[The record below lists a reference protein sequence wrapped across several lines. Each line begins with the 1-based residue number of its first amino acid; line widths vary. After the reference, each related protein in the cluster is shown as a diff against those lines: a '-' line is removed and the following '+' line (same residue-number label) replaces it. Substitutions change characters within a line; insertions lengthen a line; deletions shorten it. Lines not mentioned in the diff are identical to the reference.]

1 MASVTRDALTH
12 YLDELLQ
19 PEGFK
24 DYCPN
29 GLQVEGRNEITS
41 IICGVTANQ
50 ALLDMAVAEQADA
63 ILVHHGWFWRGES
76 GTVTG
81 IKRNRLKTL
90 LSNDINLYAFH
101 LPLDAHPTLGN
112 NAGLAKAA
120 GWAQTSSF
128 GEQNLGCLGEPVGGA
143 TVASLAADLEQA
155 VGRAPFVLAE
165 SLDQPIRRLA
175 WCTGGAQSYFEA
187 AINAG
192 VDAFVTGEVS
202 EPMVHLARETG
213 VAYLAAGHH
222 ATERFGVQAL
232 GQAIAERFGIRVRYL
247 EVDSP
252 V

>member
-1 MASVTRDALTH
+1 MAAVTRETLTQT
-12 YLDELLQ
+12 LDEWLK

-29 GLQVEGRNEITS
+29 GLQVEGRNEIAAMV
-41 IICGVTANQ
+41 CGVTANQ
-50 ALLDMAVAEQADA
+50 ALLDLAVAEQADA

-76 GTVTG
+76 GAVTG
-81 IKRNRLKTL
+81 IKRQRLKTL
-90 LSNDINLYAFH
+90 LANDINLYAYH
-101 LPLDAHPTLGN
+101 LPLDAHPELGN

-120 GWAQTSSF
+120 GWTQTGVF
-128 GEQNLGCLGEPVGGA
+128 GEQGLGCLGVPATGA
-143 TVASLAADLEQA
+143 TIASIAAELKKV
-155 VGRAPFVLAE
+155 VGRDPFVLAE
-165 SLDQPIRRLA
+165 SPEQPIRRLA
-175 WCTGGAQSYFEA
+175 WCTGAAQSYFEA

-213 VAYLAAGHH
+213 VAYFAAGHH

-232 GQAIAERFGIRVRYL
+232 GQALADRLGLRVRYL

>member
-1 MASVTRDALTH
+1 MASVARDTLTR
-12 YLDELLQ
+12 YLDELLK

-29 GLQVEGRNEITS
+29 GLQVEGRSEITRVV
-41 IICGVTANQ
+41 CGVTANQ
-50 ALLDMAVAEQADA
+50 ALLDLAVTERADA
-63 ILVHHGWFWRGES
+63 ILVHHGWFWRGEGS
-76 GTVTG
+76 AVTG

-90 LSNDINLYAFH
+90 LVSDINLYAYH
-101 LPLDAHPTLGN
+101 LPLDAHPALGN

-120 GWAQTSSF
+120 GWAQTGVF
-128 GEQNLGCLGEPVGGA
+128 GEQSLGCLGEPGAGA
-143 TVASLAADLEQA
+143 TVASIAADLARA
-155 VGRAPFVLAE
+155 VGREPFVLAE
-165 SLDQPIRRLA
+165 TGDQPIRRIA

-192 VDAFVTGEVS
+192 ADAFVTGEVS
-202 EPMVHLARETG
+202 EPMVHLSRETG
-213 VAYLAAGHH
+213 VAYFAAGHH

-232 GQAIAERFGIRVRYL
+232 GADIASRFGVAVTFL

>member
-1 MASVTRDALTH
+1 MASVARDTLTR
-12 YLDELLQ
+12 YLDELLK

-29 GLQVEGRNEITS
+29 GLQVEGRSEITRVV
-41 IICGVTANQ
+41 CGVTANQ
-50 ALLDMAVAEQADA
+50 ALLDLAVTERADA
-63 ILVHHGWFWRGES
+63 ILVHHGWFWRGE
-76 GTVTG
+76 GGAVTG

-90 LSNDINLYAFH
+90 LVSDINLYAYH
-101 LPLDAHPTLGN
+101 LPLDAHPALGN

-120 GWAQTSSF
+120 GWAQTGVF
-128 GEQNLGCLGEPVGGA
+128 GEQSLGCLGEPGAGA
-143 TVASLAADLEQA
+143 TVASIAADLARA
-155 VGRAPFVLAE
+155 VGREPFVLAE
-165 SLDQPIRRLA
+165 TGDQPIRRIA

-192 VDAFVTGEVS
+192 ADAFVTGEVS
-202 EPMVHLARETG
+202 EPMVHLSRETG
-213 VAYLAAGHH
+213 VAYFAAGHH

-232 GQAIAERFGIRVRYL
+232 GADIASRFGVAVTFL

>member
-1 MASVTRDALTH
+1 MASVTREALTQC
-12 YLDELLQ
+12 LDELLK

-29 GLQVEGRNEITS
+29 GLQVEGRNEIATLV
-41 IICGVTANQ
+41 CGVTANQ
-50 ALLDMAVAEQADA
+50 ALLDLAVSEQADA

-76 GTVTG
+76 GAVTG
-81 IKRNRLKTL
+81 IKRQRLKTL
-90 LSNDINLYAFH
+90 LSNDINLYAYH
-101 LPLDAHPTLGN
+101 LPLDAHPVLGN

-120 GWAQTSSF
+120 GWTQTAVF
-128 GEQNLGCLGEPVGGA
+128 GEQNLGCLGAPRVDA
-143 TVASLAADLEQA
+143 TMASIAMDLEQA
-155 VGRAPFVLAE
+155 LGRPPFVLAE
-165 SLDQPIRRLA
+165 SMDQPIRRLA

-187 AINAG
+187 AIQAG
-192 VDAFVTGEVS
+192 ADAFVTGEVS

-213 VAYLAAGHH
+213 VAYFAAGHH

-232 GQAIAERFGIRVRYL
+232 GQALAEHFGIRVRYL